1 MKHRIALYLLF
12 VAALCMGCGNALT
25 KRELMALEARINEV
39 PDSVLAVLTATDMP
53 FWGEPRA
60 LYALLT
66 VEAQD
71 KSYIDVADDS
81 LICVA
86 TRCYNRHGSPLHRL
100 QAFYYQG
107 RVYTNA
113 GLRHEAMAAFTRA
126 LDFVDEVDAP
136 YPVGLLYAQL
146 GVLYGNDYDHSSGI
160 AYMKEALKYYELAG
174 KKHLQNFAK
183 LDLGQFYLN
192 MEDSKQAEALF
203 KEALLWAE
211 THNDLVVMYGAINQL
226 LRLYDATANLID
238 LETLLNKYPIETVLQ
253 NATTYGI
260 IAHHYAR
267 KGEEESAMTT
277 LSRAWEISATAQDT
291 AMLWHKSYQLNKT
304 FRHTEAALRDY
315 EYLFALQDSV
325 VRITLQQPLIASQ
338 RDHYQTQ
345 LELTS
350 SRLLNYRYL
359 AGISVLILLIAA
371 IILYIYIR
379 NRLRH
384 KQEELNGYIELADE
398 LRHTLYHKEES
409 IVSNEAAMERIRQE
423 LQLSHAQLEELRTQ
437 LHTNDDAM
445 QAQIAELFGGQFQL
459 LNRLSET
466 YYQWENREQDTVKD
480 KIFAQVKTEIEGLR
494 KGDTLAELESIVN
507 KHLDNVMA
515 RLRAEI
521 PYLKETDYT
530 YLIYF
535 YARFSGKAI
544 SLFTGTKRDTI
555 YKIKERLC
563 HKIKSSDAP
572 SKEFFLSQLP

>member
-39 PDSVLAVLTATDMP
+39 PDSVLAVLTTTDMP
-53 FWGEPRA
+53 RWGEPRA

-81 LICVA
+81 LIRVA
-86 TRCYNRHGSPLHRL
+86 TKYYDRHGAPLRRL
-100 QAFYYQG
+100 QAFYYHG
-107 RVYTNA
+107 RVYANA

-126 LDFVDEVDAP
+126 QDFVDEVDAP

-146 GVLYGNDYDHSSGI
+146 GVLYGNDYDHSSGL

-183 LDLGQFYLN
+183 LDLGRFYLN
-192 MEDSKQAEALF
+192 MGDTKHAEVLFEDVLV
-203 KEALLWAE
+203 WAE
-211 THNDLVVMYGAINQL
+211 VNNEPVTMYGAINKL
-226 LRLYDATANLID
+226 LRLYDIIDNLIA
-238 LETLLNKYPIETVLQ
+238 LETLLKKYPIEKVLQ
-253 NATTYGI
+253 NVSTYGI
-260 IAHHYAR
+260 VAHYYAR
-267 KGEEESAMTT
+267 KGEEDLARET
-277 LSRAWEISATAQDT
+277 LSRAWDISTTAQDT
-291 AMLWHKSYQLNKT
+291 AMLWHKSYQVNKALGYVD
-304 FRHTEAALRDY
+304 AALSDY
-315 EYLFALQDSV
+315 EHLFAMQDST
-325 VRITLQQPLIASQ
+325 VRITLQQPLMASQ
-338 RDHYQTQ
+338 LDHYQ
-345 LELTS
+345 
-350 SRLLNYRYL
+350 SRLQVEELRNLNFRYL
-359 AGISVLILLIAA
+359 SGIFVLILFIVATM
-371 IILYIYIR
+371 LYVYIR

-409 IVSNEAAMERIRQE
+409 IVSNEVAMEHIRQE

-437 LHTNDDAM
+437 LHTNGDAM

-563 HKIKSSDAP
+563 YKIKSSDAP
-572 SKEFFLSQLP
+572 SKDFFLSQLP

>member
-53 FWGEPRA
+53 RWGESRA

-86 TRCYNRHGSPLHRL
+86 TRYYNRHGSPLHRL
-100 QAFYYQG
+100 QAFYYHG

-126 LDFVDEVDAP
+126 LDFVDKVDAP
-136 YPVGLLYAQL
+136 YPVGLLYYQL
-146 GVLYGNDYDHSSGI
+146 GVLYANDYDYPQVMEYS
-160 AYMKEALKYYELAG
+160 ERALSLFEKAG
-174 KKHLQNFAK
+174 KERLQYITK
-183 LDLGQFYLN
+183 QHIGLIYLN
-192 MEDSKQAEALF
+192 MFNFEQAESLLN
-203 KEALLWAE
+203 EVLLWGE
-211 THNDLVVMYGAINQL
+211 SNNDIPIIYATLDFL

-267 KGEEESAMTT
+267 KGEEEAAMTT

-304 FRHTEAALRDY
+304 FRHAEAALRDY
-315 EYLFALQDSV
+315 ERLFEMQDSV

-437 LHTNDDAM
+437 LHTNGDDM

-563 HKIKSSDAP
+563 YKIKSSDAP
-572 SKEFFLSQLP
+572 SKDFFLSQLP